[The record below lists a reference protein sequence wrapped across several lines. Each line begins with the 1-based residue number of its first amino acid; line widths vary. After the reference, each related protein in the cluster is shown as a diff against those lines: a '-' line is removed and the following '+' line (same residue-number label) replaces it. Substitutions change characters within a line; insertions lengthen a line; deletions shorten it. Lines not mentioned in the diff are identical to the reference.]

1 MADLPK
7 WVVDALAQM
16 PALVAVFAAV
26 AVTVRWMERKSQEVL
41 GEYKKQA
48 EERIALLKQKYNT
61 QLRAK
66 DKRIRELERALE
78 EKKGGE
84 Q

>member
-1 MADLPK
+1 MPDLPK
-7 WVVDALAQM
+7 WVVDALSQM

-26 AVTVRWMERKSQEVL
+26 VVTVRWMERKSQEL
-41 GEYKKQA
+41 LAEYRKQA
-48 EERIALLKQKYNT
+48 EERITLLKQKYNT

-78 EKKGGE
+78 QKGNDK
-84 Q
+84 